1 MTFGTQCWPPHGS
14 GRAPGS
20 GWFHGPCGE
29 TGERILF
36 LRADDGFSS
45 GCRKLE
51 RLVRYPSKDA
61 NRQVDLRARSSEAK
75 YGLSTSQACGMPQN
89 HVCHS

>member
-1 MTFGTQCWPPHGS
+1 MVVEGHLAQDGVTGHV
-14 GRAPGS
+14 GRL
-20 GWFHGPCGE
+20 
-29 TGERILF
+29 GERIVF

-61 NRQVDLRARSSEAK
+61 SRQLDLGARSSEAK

-89 HVCHS
+89 HVCRP